1 MFSKNQEI
9 DDTAVTWAAKEA
21 LRELTCEEQADLDV
35 WLAADIRHLGA
46 FTKAR
51 AVVARLHRTLHAS
64 ADELRMPE
72 DPPAASYARRRVL
85 LVGGAGAS
93 MAAACLLGVMQ
104 LWPDKKENS
113 VAPANFS
120 TAVGQTR
127 EILIPDG
134 SVITL
139 NTNSSVAVE
148 LIQEARNIYLLKGE
162 ALFDVAKNKN
172 RPFVVF
178 AGYTQIKAIG
188 TSFSVSVLPKK
199 PIRVI
204 VREGLVEVK
213 KRNTAPIWLGADA
226 RAVVRRDA
234 PIKAETISKVQV
246 ARQLSWQYGRIAID
260 HGTLQEAAN
269 EFARYSDIP
278 IVVDPAVANRTITGM
293 FASNDPAAF
302 ANAAATVLKLHVQVS
317 EEEVRIYQ

>member
-1 MFSKNQEI
+1 MSSKNQII
-9 DDTAVTWAAKEA
+9 DDIAVEWAAKEA
-21 LRELTCEEQADLDV
+21 LRELTCEEKSNLDA

-46 FTKAR
+46 FTKAK
-51 AVVARLHRTLHAS
+51 AVIARVHRTLRAS
-64 ADELRMPE
+64 ADELNMSE
-72 DPPAASYARRRVL
+72 SPPAPNYARRRIL
-85 LVGGAGAS
+85 IAGGAGAS
-93 MAAACLLGVMQ
+93 VAAACLLGVMHLQ
-104 LWPDKKENS
+104 SGKKENS
-113 VAPANFS
+113 VVPANFS
-120 TAVGQTR
+120 TAIGQTR

-139 NTNSSVAVE
+139 NTNSRVSVE
-148 LIQEARNIYLLKGE
+148 LTPEARNIYLLKGE

-213 KRNTAPIWLGADA
+213 KRDAAPVWLSADA

-234 PIKAETISKVQV
+234 PIKAESISKVQV

-260 HGTLQEAAN
+260 HGTLLEAAN

>member
-1 MFSKNQEI
+1 MSSKNQEI
-9 DDTAVTWAAKEA
+9 DDTAVEWAAKEA

-35 WLAADIRHLGA
+35 WLATDIRHLGA

-51 AVVARLHRTLHAS
+51 AVVARLHRTLRAS
-64 ADELRMPE
+64 SDELLMSE
-72 DPPAASYARRRVL
+72 SLPAPNYARRRIL
-85 LVGGAGAS
+85 LAGGAGAT
-93 MAAACLLGVMQ
+93 MAAACLLGVMRLQ
-104 LWPDKKENS
+104 SDKKENS
-113 VAPANFS
+113 VVPTNFA
-120 TAVGQTR
+120 TDVGQTR

-139 NTNSSVAVE
+139 NTNSRVSVE
-148 LIQEARNIYLLKGE
+148 LTPEVRNIYLSKGE

-213 KRNTAPIWLGADA
+213 KRDAAPIWLSAND

-234 PIKAETISKVQV
+234 PIKAETISKIQV

-260 HGTLQEAAN
+260 HGTLQDAAN
-269 EFARYSDIP
+269 EFARYNDVP

-302 ANAAATVLKLHVQVS
+302 ANAAATVLKLHVHVS
-317 EEEVRIYQ
+317 DEEVRIYQ